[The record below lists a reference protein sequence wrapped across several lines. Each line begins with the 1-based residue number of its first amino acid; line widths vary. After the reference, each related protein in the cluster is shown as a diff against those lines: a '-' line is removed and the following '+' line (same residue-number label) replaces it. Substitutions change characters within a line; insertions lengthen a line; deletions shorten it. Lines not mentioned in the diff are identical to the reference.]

1 MADTGVPVPE
11 DLHVLAYLDALGE
24 ETDEQLAFH
33 LPDEP
38 TNIVGDD
45 PDVTILDTT
54 PEEGLT

>member
-11 DLHVLAYLDALGE
+11 DLHVLDYLDALGE
-24 ETDEQLAFH
+24 ESDEQLAFH

-45 PDVTILDTT
+45 PDVMILDA
-54 PEEGLT
+54 PEEV